1 MLRSKQLGSVKTE
14 MPNRFRTIKLPEEMT
29 RHIEFMVSRHP
40 EWGYRSMAD
49 FVKDS
54 VRHNFHWLAQ
64 SDKLEQNS
72 KLHKN

>member
-14 MPNRFRTIKLPEEMT
+14 MPNRFRTIKLPEEMAK
-29 RHIEFMVSRHP
+29 HIELMVSRHP

-64 SDKLEQNS
+64 SDKLEQTQ
-72 KLHKN
+72 